1 MNTGESKGNALL
13 AISCGEQWDKV
24 TDFPDLCARSLNL
37 SYKRLILFLWKYY
50 SWFCVC
56 VCGKSHIKHN
66 IITTFNH
73 IIQWH

>member
-37 SYKRLILFLWKYY
+37 SYKKLILFLWKYY
-50 SWFCVC
+50 RFFFFFG
-56 VCGKSHIKHN
+56 GKSHIKHP
-66 IITTFNH
+66 IITTFNY